1 MTVAADGRT
10 AAHGTTPTGPG
21 PHAGID
27 KGSPVPFY
35 RQLKE
40 ILRADI
46 AERGLRAGDRLPGD
60 HELCEQY
67 GVSRPVV
74 RQAL

>member
-10 AAHGTTPTGPG
+10 GTHGATPTGPG

-46 AERGLRAGDRLPGD
+46 A
-60 HELCEQY
+60 
-67 GVSRPVV
+67 
-74 RQAL
+74 